1 MKAALRTLIIEDEA
15 PARMLLQRFLSEHT
29 SIDVIA
35 EFADGFS
42 GLKGIQ
48 ENKPDLVILDI
59 QMPKLTGFEL
69 LELLDED
76 IPEII
81 FTTAYD
87 QYAIKAF
94 EMNAVDYL
102 LKPFSKDRLHQA
114 VDKVVERLKHKMKDA
129 ETVKKLVN
137 TLHEQQETLERIVVK
152 NGNQIHIIPIDEI
165 IQLEAQDDYVMIHTP
180 EGRFMKKDTMS
191 YMEQNLP
198 AEQFIRIHRSNIVQ
212 IKHIKK
218 MEQYGKESYVII
230 LSNGNQVN
238 VSKSRIKDLKRELNF

>member
-1 MKAALRTLIIEDEA
+1 
-15 PARMLLQRFLSEHT
+15 
-29 SIDVIA
+29 
-35 EFADGFS
+35 
-42 GLKGIQ
+42 
-48 ENKPDLVILDI
+48 
-59 QMPKLTGFEL
+59 
-69 LELLDED
+69 
-76 IPEII
+76 
-81 FTTAYD
+81 
-87 QYAIKAF
+87 
-94 EMNAVDYL
+94 L
-102 LKPFSKDRLHQA
+102 LKPFPKIRLHQA
-114 VDKVVERLKHKMKDA
+114 VDKVVERFRHKIKED

-137 TLHEQQETLERIVVK
+137 SLHEQQDTLERIVVK
-152 NGNQIHIIPIDEI
+152 NGNQIHVISIEDI

-191 YMEQNLP
+191 YMEQHLP